1 MRYTISLL
9 LCISCSCS
17 VLSQV
22 QWAICPS
29 PFSNSGRINDVYM
42 INEHTGYA
50 AGGNGIIAKTTDSGK
65 TWVTNLYHRDGYW
78 RSIEFINER
87 KGFAGGFP
95 NPVNNIILAV
105 TEDSGRTWTDITS
118 RLPQPARKGLCG
130 MAVADSNTIYAGGNW
145 YDTTGYIVKSTDG
158 GNTWGFIDM
167 SAYTTSVI
175 DMYFIN
181 KDEGFVTGKST
192 RPLET
197 AIILHTT
204 DGGQTWTIRYKNTT
218 PSEYCWKIQ
227 RLTSQLY
234 YASIEDNVNGN
245 PKILKS
251 ADGGMNWQVLP
262 ISPATGPNHLQGVGF
277 IDELHG
283 WAGGWIDST
292 YETSNG
298 GLTWKKT
305 SICPIMNR
313 AVKLNDSTL
322 IAVGDKIW
330 MYRKNGFPA
339 EPPPPPPPGNGTTHA
354 FFKAFPNP
362 ANKNNRLNIRLTL
375 PGPTQVVLLLFNSEG
390 RKVYT
395 IDNNYRSAGEH
406 HFIIPTWKFPGGVY
420 TVFMKTHDDKQVQQ
434 VVFTH

>member
-1 MRYTISLL
+1 MRYYILIFL
-9 LCISCSCS
+9 FISCSLTAS
-17 VLSQV
+17 SQV
-22 QWAICPS
+22 YWNISPA
-29 PFSNSGRINDVYM
+29 PFSGNYRINDVFM
-42 INEHTGYA
+42 INQRTGYA
-50 AGGNGIIAKTTDSGK
+50 AGSEGMIAKTTDSGK
-65 TWVTNLYHRDGYW
+65 TWATSYYNPNSYW

-95 NPVNNIILAV
+95 GAGNNIILAV
-105 TEDSGRTWTDITS
+105 TEDSGRTWMDITS
-118 RLPQPARKGLCG
+118 RLPQPARKGICG
-130 MAVADSNTIYAGGNW
+130 MAVADEQTIYAGGNW
-145 YDTTGYIVKSTDG
+145 FDSTGYLVKSTDG
-158 GNTWGFIDM
+158 GATWSFIDM

-192 RPLET
+192 KPLET

-204 DGGQTWTIRYKNTT
+204 DGGQNWSVKYKNTT

-234 YASIEDNVNGN
+234 FASIEDNVNGN
-245 PKILKS
+245 AKILKS
-251 ADGGMNWQVLP
+251 ADGGMNWQVLNVVQ
-262 ISPATGPNHLQGVGF
+262 ATVPNHLQGVGF

-292 YETSNG
+292 YETKDG

-305 SICPIMNR
+305 GVCPYMNR
-313 AVKLNDSTL
+313 AVKINDSTM
-322 IAVGDKIW
+322 IAVGDNIW
-330 MYRKNGFPA
+330 MYRKNGFSI
-339 EPPPPPPPGNGTTHA
+339 EPPPPQVYTAHA
-354 FFKAFPNP
+354 SFKAYPNP

-375 PGPTQVVLLLFNSEG
+375 PGPTQVMMLLFNSEG
-390 RKVYT
+390 RNVLT
-395 IDNNYRSAGEH
+395 IDNSYHYTGVYDFS
-406 HFIIPTWKFPGGVY
+406 IPTWKFPGGVY